1 MRKTNTVMLEIK
13 MLCQCIFNDG
23 GSFVEKYT
31 CVHVFG
37 QAVIVLLSVDT

>member
-23 GSFVEKYT
+23 GSFVEK

-37 QAVIVLLSVDT
+37 HAVIVLLSVDT